1 MSTECKLA
9 ICIRGMCVCVHV
21 HQYVISMIKTLTQ
34 DGEEGV
40 LSEHDQV
47 SL

>member
-9 ICIRGMCVCVHV
+9 ICISGMCVSVHV

-40 LSEHDQV
+40 LSEHNQV